1 MAKKRKKYHYKFI
14 DCEKEFNS
22 SIIVTCTETKEKVR
36 MYHKQLYRL
45 IKNKYNNNY
54 GIFKASYIKK
64 GNKPIVEKYDENGDY
79 NPAPEG
85 YKKYLITAYMAV
97 KNSKTFSESER
108 RSRMT
113 FFSDCYLKRY
123 NGSLDKVVQLAEQV

>member
-22 SIIVTCTETKEKVR
+22 SILVTCTETKEKVR

-64 GNKPIVEKYDENGDY
+64 GNKPVVEDGDEY
-79 NPAPEG
+79 NFSPEG
-85 YKKYLITAYMAV
+85 YKQFLITAYVSAL
-97 KNSKTFSESER
+97 KSKSMDESTRKGKLHFYSE
-108 RSRMT
+108 
-113 FFSDCYLKRY
+113 CYLKRY
-123 NGSLDKVVQLAEQV
+123 NGDIQQVINKMEL